1 LSQFEMRSSGLHIV
15 GCVIGFAVGVV
26 FLKKHWVDCENW
38 DLFSVLNGK
47 YGRFAEK
54 EWSLGA
60 YSPTGKTYSDIPL
73 PTGTAEDNREMVA
86 TTRTRKTSAA
96 MKRVNALVDSGDV
109 LTAAE
114 ELMSMRLHETDI
126 CPDEART
133 RKLAMGLIQAQAFD
147 DAEIWLQ
154 EYIDNYPQ
162 DNAWARI
169 HMSQLLLTQLKRPMA
184 ALQTLKGLSL
194 EGVDQNLQNLA
205 KKIVRTAK
213 EQVRNGIQDEEPE
226 W

>member
-1 LSQFEMRSSGLHIV
+1 MV

-26 FLKKHWVDCENW
+26 FHKKGWVDCENW
-38 DLFSVLNGK
+38 DLFSVMSGK

-54 EWSLGA
+54 DWALGG
-60 YSPTGKTYSDIPL
+60 YSPTGKTYSDMPL
-73 PTGTAEDNREMVA
+73 PAGTAEDDREATA

-96 MKRVNALVDSGDV
+96 MKKVNRLIDDGDV

-114 ELMSMRLHETDI
+114 ELMAMRLHETNI
-126 CPDEART
+126 CPDET
-133 RKLAMGLIQAQAFD
+133 HTKKLAMGLLQAQAFD

-154 EYIDNYPQ
+154 EYIDAYPE

-169 HMSQLLLTQLKRPMA
+169 RMAQLLLTQLKRPTA

-194 EGVDQNLQNLA
+194 AGVDQNLQNLA

-213 EQVRNGIQDEEPE
+213 EQVRSGIQDEEPE

>member
-1 LSQFEMRSSGLHIV
+1 
-15 GCVIGFAVGVV
+15 
-26 FLKKHWVDCENW
+26 
-38 DLFSVLNGK
+38 
-47 YGRFAEK
+47 
-54 EWSLGA
+54 
-60 YSPTGKTYSDIPL
+60 
-73 PTGTAEDNREMVA
+73 
-86 TTRTRKTSAA
+86 
-96 MKRVNALVDSGDV
+96 MKRVNRLIDDGDV

-114 ELMSMRLHETDI
+114 ELMSMRLHETNI

-133 RKLAMGLIQAQAFD
+133 KKLATGLLQAQAYD

-154 EYIDNYPQ
+154 EYIDNYPD

-169 HMSQLLLTQLKRPMA
+169 RMSQLLLTQLRRPMA

-194 EGVDQNLQNLA
+194 AGVDQNLQNLA

-213 EQVRNGIQDEEPE
+213 EQIRNGIQDEEPE